1 MLDIIKQE
9 RLERLVSKLVKVK
22 VVKQALLTDENFK
35 LSLGLDTG
43 DVKHRVSGWIVDT
56 SVEHDHE
63 FFSGYLKVSL
73 EEVIIA
79 LRDDSQWLFDRD
91 NFVECKEMQGDANF
105 TLYPDEFTANTF
117 IQVIENQSVW
127 DIASKTIFTHQS
139 LKSRQL

>member
-56 SVEHDHE
+56 SVEHDHGS
-63 FFSGYLKVSL
+63 FR
-73 EEVIIA
+73 A
-79 LRDDSQWLFDRD
+79 
-91 NFVECKEMQGDANF
+91 
-105 TLYPDEFTANTF
+105 T
-117 IQVIENQSVW
+117 
-127 DIASKTIFTHQS
+127 
-139 LKSRQL
+139 